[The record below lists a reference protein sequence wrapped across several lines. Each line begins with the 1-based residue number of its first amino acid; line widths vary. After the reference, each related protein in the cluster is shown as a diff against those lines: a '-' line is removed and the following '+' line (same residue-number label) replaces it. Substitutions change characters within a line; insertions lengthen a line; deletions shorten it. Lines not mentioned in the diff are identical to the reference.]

1 MGFKCGIVGL
11 PNVGKSTLFN
21 ALTKTAAAQAA
32 NYPFCTI
39 EPNTGEV
46 AVPDPR
52 LGRIAGIA
60 GSKEI
65 IPTRI
70 SFVDIAGLVRG
81 ASKGEGLGNQFLANI
96 REVDAVVHVLRCF
109 EDDDITHVEGR
120 IDPVADAETVET
132 ELMLADLES
141 LERRIVQTR
150 KRATGKEKEA
160 ITVLP
165 MMEAS
170 LALLQDGKPV
180 RRLLSGLAAE
190 DRRILDGLNL
200 LTSKPVLY
208 VCNVAEADAA
218 DGNAH
223 TKAVEA
229 MARDQGARTVV
240 ISAAIEAEVAQ
251 LSDDEAKE
259 FLEAMGLAEPGLDRL
274 IRAGYELLDLIT
286 YFTAGP
292 KETRAWTVEK
302 GAKAPQAAGVIHT
315 DFERGFIRAQT
326 IAYDDYVTLGGE
338 NGAREAGKARDEGKE
353 YVVQDG
359 DVLLFKFNT

>member
-21 ALTKTAAAQAA
+21 ALTRTAAAQAA

-52 LGRIAGIA
+52 LQKIAAIGK
-60 GSKEI
+60 SKEI

-96 REVDAVVHVLRCF
+96 REVDAIVHVLRCF

-132 ELMLADLES
+132 ELMLADLDS
-141 LERRIVQTR
+141 LERRIVQIR
-150 KRATGKEKEA
+150 KRAAGKDKEA
-160 ITVLP
+160 ATVLP
-165 MMEAS
+165 MMEAA
-170 LALLQDGKPV
+170 LELLQAGKP
-180 RRLLSGLAAE
+180 A
-190 DRRILDGLNL
+190 RILLNGISGEDLRILQGLNL
-200 LTSKPVLY
+200 LTSHPVLY

-218 DGNAH
+218 TGNAH
-223 TKAVEA
+223 TRAVEK
-229 MARDQGARTVV
+229 MAAAQGARTVV

-251 LSDDEAKE
+251 LSDEEEME
-259 FLEAMGLAEPGLDRL
+259 FLATLGLDEPGLNKV
-274 IRAGYELLDLIT
+274 IRAGYELLQLIT
-286 YFTAGP
+286 YFTVGP
-292 KETRAWTVEK
+292 KETRAWTVHK

-326 IAYDDYVTLGGE
+326 IAYDDFVRLGGE
-338 NGAREAGKARDEGKE
+338 VAAKEAGKARDEGKE

-359 DVLLFKFNT
+359 DIMLFKFNT

>member
-21 ALTKTAAAQAA
+21 ALTRTAAAQAA

-46 AVPDPR
+46 AVPDGR
-52 LGRIAGIA
+52 MNRIAAIA

-96 REVDAVVHVLRCF
+96 REVDAIVHVLRCF

-132 ELMLADLES
+132 ELMLSDLES

-150 KRATGKEKEA
+150 KRATGKDKESM
-160 ITVLP
+160 TVLP
-165 MMEAS
+165 VMEQA
-170 LALLQDGKPV
+170 LALLQQGKPV
-180 RRLLSGLAAE
+180 RVMLAGIAVEDLKLLQ
-190 DRRILDGLNL
+190 GLNL

-208 VCNVAEADAA
+208 VCNVAEEDAA
-218 DGNAH
+218 EGNEH
-223 TKAVEA
+223 TRAVEA
-229 MARDQGARTVV
+229 MAAAQGAGVVV

-251 LSDDEAKE
+251 LADEEARE
-259 FLEAMGLAEPGLDRL
+259 YLDAMGLTEPGLDRL
-274 IRAGYELLDLIT
+274 IRAGYALLNLIT

-302 GAKAPQAAGVIHT
+302 GAKAPQAAGVIHS

-326 IAYDDYVTLGGE
+326 IAFDDYVTLGGE
-338 NGAREAGKARDEGKE
+338 TAAKEAGKARDEGKE

-359 DVLLFKFNT
+359 DVLLFRFNT